1 MAIKKSTE
9 KQMLNSGYTM
19 EDVLLVE
26 NSSKYVRCLFCD
38 DNDDNF
44 EEKIPHKKVKE
55 LIGDYNFAIGI
66 CRALRHNSAV
76 RDIEGTSN
84 FIYFEKKDIA

>member
-26 NSSKYVRCLFCD
+26 SSSKYVR
-38 DNDDNF
+38 
-44 EEKIPHKKVKE
+44 
-55 LIGDYNFAIGI
+55 
-66 CRALRHNSAV
+66 
-76 RDIEGTSN
+76 
-84 FIYFEKKDIA
+84 

>member
-9 KQMLNSGYTM
+9 KQMLDSGYTM

-26 NSSKYVRCLFCD
+26 SSSKYVRCLFCD

-44 EEKIPHKKVKE
+44 EEKIPHTKVKE
-55 LIGDYNFAIGI
+55 LIGEYKFATGI

-76 RDIEGTSN
+76 RNIEGTSN